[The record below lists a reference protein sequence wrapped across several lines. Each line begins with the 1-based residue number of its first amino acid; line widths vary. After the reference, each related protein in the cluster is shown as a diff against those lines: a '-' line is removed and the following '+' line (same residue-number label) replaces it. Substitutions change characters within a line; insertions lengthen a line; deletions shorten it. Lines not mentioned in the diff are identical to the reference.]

1 MEHCRSFLEQK
12 PILAVL
18 SMKGDFSPSLTDVLG
33 KLEKQVQQMSRN
45 EGVIVEMIPMELVW

>member
-1 MEHCRSFLEQK
+1 
-12 PILAVL
+12 
-18 SMKGDFSPSLTDVLG
+18 MKGDFSPSLTDVLG